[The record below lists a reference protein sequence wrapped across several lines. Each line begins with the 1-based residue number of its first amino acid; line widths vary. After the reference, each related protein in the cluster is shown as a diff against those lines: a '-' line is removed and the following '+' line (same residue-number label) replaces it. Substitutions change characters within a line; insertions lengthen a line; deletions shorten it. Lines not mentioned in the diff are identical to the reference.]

1 MGRTALKSKYCTRSA
16 PEAFSD
22 LINNLNAK
30 YIVVSYNNMAEKG
43 NDRSNARISDE
54 ELLETLKT
62 KGDVKV
68 FSEQFKAFTT
78 GKSEHLDNE
87 ERLFVCKCF

>member
-1 MGRTALKSKYCTRSA
+1 
-16 PEAFSD
+16 
-22 LINNLNAK
+22 
-30 YIVVSYNNMAEKG
+30 MAEKG